1 MVPTAWS
8 IVTQRLLVEHDHPVA
23 PPAFA
28 AATHT
33 TLRVSRRADA
43 LVVGNVTVRIEP
55 SESTAEVTIAV
66 VEAVR
71 LQGYAS
77 EVLERLVD
85 HLLDAHRFD
94 RVIALVPESH
104 GPARRLFERSG
115 FGAVARDGAELIYSR
130 RRVTVSDQPETD
142 RIAPPPTL

>member
-1 MVPTAWS
+1 MPTAWS

-33 TLRVSRRADA
+33 TLRVSRHADA

-66 VEAVR
+66 VEAAR

-77 EVLERLVD
+77 EVLDRLVE

-104 GPARRLFERSG
+104 GLARRLFERSG
-115 FGAVARDGAELIYSR
+115 FGAVARDGVEIVYSR
-130 RRVTVSDQPETD
+130 RRVTVSDEPETD
-142 RIAPPPTL
+142 RVAPPPAL

>member
-1 MVPTAWS
+1 MTTAWS
-8 IVTQRLLVEHDHPVA
+8 ILTQRLLLEHDHPAAV

-28 AATHT
+28 PATHT
-33 TLRVSRRADA
+33 ILRVSRRADA

-77 EVLERLVD
+77 EVLDRLVE
-85 HLLDAHRFD
+85 HLLDSHGFD

-104 GPARRLFERSG
+104 GLARRLFERSG
-115 FGAVARDGAELIYSR
+115 FGAVARDGVEIVYSR
-130 RRVTVSDQPETD
+130 RRVTVSDEPETD
-142 RIAPPPTL
+142 RRAPPPAW